1 MNKMS
6 KKIIIS
12 RLATMMISFSATQTI
27 KAKEILK

>member
-12 RLATMMISFSATQTI
+12 GLANMMIGFSATQTI
-27 KAKEILK
+27 IAYK

>member
-12 RLATMMISFSATQTI
+12 GLATMMIGFSATQTI
-27 KAKEILK
+27 ISYE